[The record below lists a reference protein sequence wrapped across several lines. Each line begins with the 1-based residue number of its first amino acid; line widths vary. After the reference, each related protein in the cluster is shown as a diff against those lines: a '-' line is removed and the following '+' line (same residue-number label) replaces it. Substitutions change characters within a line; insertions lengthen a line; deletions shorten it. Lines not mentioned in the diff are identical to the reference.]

1 MTSRNCEGSQID
13 DNIAFPLKKKK
24 KNAEIVGLQL
34 KTEGGYQFP
43 HPGKCPWYLSLRK
56 KQALNSNQDQK
67 AGKILKG
74 AGLTPD
80 HTLQGEESVRMGRR
94 QYQLRHKLRFWGC
107 EWEIGKQGHFLQKVV
122 VLRFLGGIQ
131 WRRKSTHPV
140 VKLDTDRLNERGTET
155 KTPNQGR
162 WTVFGKKRIDLLN
175 EFGA

>member
-1 MTSRNCEGSQID
+1 M
-13 DNIAFPLKKKK
+13 
-24 KNAEIVGLQL
+24 
-34 KTEGGYQFP
+34 
-43 HPGKCPWYLSLRK
+43 
-56 KQALNSNQDQK
+56 
-67 AGKILKG
+67 
-74 AGLTPD
+74 
-80 HTLQGEESVRMGRR
+80 
-94 QYQLRHKLRFWGC
+94 
-107 EWEIGKQGHFLQKVV
+107 QKVV